1 MECLLN
7 EGTKFVSWLDVYL
20 AIRLPAFCATKA
32 LVKKIGDGGFVMIF
46 RLREGRDKT
55 VPSQRL
61 FLQRLVW
68 DLTKR
73 LDNRQSYG
81 FTGDHRSV
89 GHRCTFFRGMQY
101 KATRWTD
108 VCGFISQGSTNVQ
121 VSCVGVS
128 LSLQSPISQYQV
140 HRK

>member
-46 RLREGRDKT
+46 RLREERDKT

-73 LDNRQSYG
+73 LDNRQSHG

-89 GHRCTFFRGMQY
+89 V
-101 KATRWTD
+101 TD
-108 VCGFISQGSTNVQ
+108 VHFSEECNIRLPDGLT
-121 VSCVGVS
+121 CVVLFHKGA
-128 LSLQSPISQYQV
+128 PMC
-140 HRK
+140 R